1 MKSLMSQ
8 NANYYTVFLNKNVLV
23 CIWHEHHI
31 LTNKQGDRTVIVN
44 SFNTF
49 IILSRMVGNT
59 YIVFISNNSEM
70 V

>member
-23 CIWHEHHI
+23 CIWYEHHI

-44 SFNTF
+44 NSTAL
-49 IILSRMVGNT
+49 ILLS
-59 YIVFISNNSEM
+59 Y
-70 V
+70 